1 MAIRPVSV
9 SITFVPLSARIDDAV
24 CSSSDL
30 ITVVALD
37 GQAYFTNGAE
47 NHWRRFSMNMDD
59 GRDKISKPKHMVDCL
74 MEMPLF
80 DGLRGTELKIVAK
93 HMNYFEIE
101 KDQILFAEGD
111 LGDYVCFILSGAL
124 DVMKKSPESGQ
135 NILIATLTKNR
146 SIGEMSVIDNTN
158 RSATVKAHSRS
169 KIIALTKKG
178 FDLILEDY
186 PKIGIKIL
194 KQIARLMSMN
204 LRQTSSQLAD
214 SILPL
219 T

>member
-1 MAIRPVSV
+1 
-9 SITFVPLSARIDDAV
+9 
-24 CSSSDL
+24 
-30 ITVVALD
+30 
-37 GQAYFTNGAE
+37 
-47 NHWRRFSMNMDD
+47 MDT
-59 GRDKISKPKHMVDCL
+59 GRGKISKPKHMVDFL

-101 KDQILFAEGD
+101 KDEILFTEGD
-111 LGDYVCFILSGAL
+111 FGDYVCFILSGAL
-124 DVMKKSPESGQ
+124 QVTKKSPESGQ
-135 NILIATLTKNR
+135 DILIATLTKNR
-146 SIGEMSVIDNTN
+146 SIGEMSVIDDTN

-194 KQIARLMSMN
+194 KQISRLMSMN
-204 LRQTSSQLAD
+204 LRQTSSQLVD

-219 T
+219 A

>member
-1 MAIRPVSV
+1 MDKDND
-9 SITFVPLSARIDDAV
+9 IDRNP
-24 CSSSDL
+24 
-30 ITVVALD
+30 
-37 GQAYFTNGAE
+37 Q
-47 NHWRRFSMNMDD
+47 
-59 GRDKISKPKHMVDCL
+59 PKNIVDFL

-80 DGLRGTELKIVAK
+80 DGLRGPELKIVAK

-101 KDQILFAEGD
+101 KDQILFREGD

-124 DVMKKSPESGQ
+124 HVMKKSPESGQ
-135 NILIATLTKNR
+135 NTLLATLTKNR

-178 FDLILEDY
+178 FDLILEEN

-194 KQIARLMSMN
+194 KQISRLISMN
-204 LRQTSSQLAD
+204 LRQTSSKLAD
-214 SILPL
+214 YILPL